1 MAARTVVVPVD
12 RVRGATAGALRAPAT
27 KVGADTAPAQIVAM
41 VQQAQN
47 PKAPGRRLADR
58 AAPWLVPVALIGGGA
73 TFGVWLAVGAS
84 VRTTMLYAITVVVI
98 TCPGALGLATPTAIV
113 VGTGLG
119 ARRGALVKDAT
130 ALETS
135 ARAIADLAARRG
147 RETPAV
153 TDFRNVPG
161 QGASAQV
168 NGRRVLVG
176 NARLRAADDVDRGDV
191 AQRRDELA
199 ATRRT
204 AVLVAVDGRATGA
217 IALAEVP
224 QDTASAAVAAP
235 HESGI
240 DVVMLTGDNQATA
253 TCIADQPGID
263 IAIADVVLMRPD
275 PLDVSVAL
283 RVGRATARTMHQ
295 NLGWAVGYDAIALP
309 IAAGVI
315 EPRSRARAA
324 TGDRGLVDVRFLTE
338 RCRQR
343 PAPRASTPARTRNT
357 HGPDMGRH
365 GRARAGRAPVTDTEP

>member
-1 MAARTVVVPVD
+1 MTARTVVVQMD
-12 RVRGATAGALRAPAT
+12 GLRGATAGALRARAT
-27 KVGADTAPAQIVAM
+27 KVGADTAPGQIVAV

-47 PKAPGRRLADR
+47 PKAPARRLADR
-58 AAPWLVPVALIGGGA
+58 AALWLVLVALIGG
-73 TFGVWLAVGAS
+73 
-84 VRTTMLYAITVVVI
+84 
-98 TCPGALGLATPTAIV
+98 
-113 VGTGLG
+113 
-119 ARRGALVKDAT
+119 GALVKDAT

-147 RETPAV
+147 LETPAV

-176 NARLRAADDVDRGDV
+176 NARLMAADDVHLGDLGEL

-217 IALAEVP
+217 IALADVP
-224 QDTASAAVAAP
+224 RDTASAAVAAL

-253 TCIADQPGID
+253 TCIADQPG

-365 GRARAGRAPVTDTEP
+365 GRARAGRAPVTDTVP